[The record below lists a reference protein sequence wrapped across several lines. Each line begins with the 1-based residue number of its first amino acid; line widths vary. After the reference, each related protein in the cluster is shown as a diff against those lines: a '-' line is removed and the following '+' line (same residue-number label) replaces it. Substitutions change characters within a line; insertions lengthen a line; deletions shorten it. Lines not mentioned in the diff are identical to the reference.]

1 LQSLIYF
8 SIQLHPFIT
17 ELTVIIMSPP
27 NKTTLPHLHRDALK
41 LITQQ
46 LLSTEIARLW
56 ISGDLQLQRQLL
68 NGGVETFSIAIGDP
82 KPHQQVWPSLL
93 TLFPSIKEFSMDLTN
108 FSGDVKWKQ
117 LPRGLR
123 SLKLNFP
130 EADTCLEEVS
140 SRSFTPKKD
149 QDTLASLFP
158 ELQTLESVTSSGLNK
173 LKFPA
178 SLTVLNMPSFELF
191 DHQTISSL
199 PNLTNLNCSWRENS
213 DSTSLVLP
221 QHLTHLRIRECLSYN
236 IFGSISSLNTL
247 SLLVLTFQI
256 DENEEGA
263 EGMLKLPKSLTS
275 LHLRLPTKTVPG
287 FIKSLPS
294 SLTKLHIDQEK
305 PFVLDDWKCES
316 PVPKLKVLKLYC
328 AELSE
333 KDEINTI
340 KFLRLLP
347 PNLESYK
354 FSTGDYL
361 GEKEWTTKELEA
373 LPRTLK
379 SFSHEVELSN
389 DANLSALPKSLT
401 DLIFA
406 NPITITRDN
415 VQHIPKG
422 LHRLVA
428 NFQDVPGSQIL
439 PVLLNMP
446 NLTYLEGV
454 PIECFSNNVLDDL
467 MQQRGLE
474 VPPVPLSSKEYYAIH
489 WIPNR
494 WKNLDIS
501 VPPVV
506 PVFLDFGTSKSDNSI
521 QSSDGSPSLPLSLRD
536 PYSALLDCNDHG
548 HSQGVGLEQLSINSD
563 LENAYD
569 DRSVALSLLSP
580 LPSSVTSFTV
590 SEMRLEPAIL
600 EMLSNSST
608 LEDLQL
614 GTFIIPL
621 EDSHIQALP
630 SSLQGMW
637 LRGCASNI
645 TVNGLS
651 SLPRSL
657 KYVELMECP
666 IADSQ
671 FDQGT
676 DSTVLP
682 PELKRFHI
690 EEKKELIPAIPGSR
704 RIRIVPSPWS
714 QFFKSSRRGDF
725 EYPESESEG
734 ELGDLSDL
742 SEDEDQTDEE

>member
-1 LQSLIYF
+1 
-8 SIQLHPFIT
+8 
-17 ELTVIIMSPP
+17 MSPP
-27 NKTTLPHLHRDALK
+27 NKTTLPYLHRDALK
-41 LITQQ
+41 LITQK

-56 ISGDLQLQRQLL
+56 ISGDSQLQHQLL
-68 NGGVETFSIAIGDP
+68 NGGIETFSIAISYP

-108 FSGDVKWKQ
+108 YSGDVKWKR

-140 SRSFTPKKD
+140 SQSFPPKKD
-149 QDTLASLFP
+149 QDTIASLFP
-158 ELQTLESVTSSGLNK
+158 ELQTLKSVVGSGFNK

-191 DHQTISSL
+191 DHKTISSL
-199 PNLTNLNCSWRENS
+199 PNLTNLNCSWWENS
-213 DSTSLVLP
+213 DTTPLVLP
-221 QHLTHLRIRECLSYN
+221 QHLTHLRIRKCLSYN
-236 IFGSISSLNTL
+236 IFGPISSLKTL

-275 LHLRLPTKTVPG
+275 LHLQLPTKTVPG

-294 SLTKLHIDQEK
+294 SLTKLHIEQEK
-305 PFVLDDWKCES
+305 PFILDDWKCES
-316 PVPKLKVLKLYC
+316 PVPNLKALKLYC
-328 AELSE
+328 AELSGT
-333 KDEINTI
+333 DEINTI
-340 KFLRLLP
+340 EFIRLLP

-354 FSTGDYL
+354 FSTGDDL

-379 SFSHEVELSN
+379 SFSHELELSN

-401 DLIFA
+401 DLSFA
-406 NPITITRDN
+406 NPITVTRDN

-422 LHRLVA
+422 LHRLIA
-428 NFQDVPGSQIL
+428 NFRDVPGSQIL

-446 NLTYLEGV
+446 NLTYLNEV

-474 VPPVPLSSKEYYAIH
+474 VPPMPLAYKEYYAIH

-494 WKNLDIS
+494 WENLDIS
-501 VPPVV
+501 VPPAM

-521 QSSDGSPSLPLSLRD
+521 QSSDGSTSLPSSFCG
-536 PYSALLDCNDHG
+536 PYSTLLDWNDHG
-548 HSQGVGLEQLSINSD
+548 HSQRVGMEQFSINSD
-563 LENAYD
+563 LYD
-569 DRSVALSLLSP
+569 SSVTLSLLSP
-580 LPSSVTSFTV
+580 LPSSVIAFTV
-590 SEMRLEPAIL
+590 TEMGLEPAIL

-614 GTFIIPL
+614 SNFIIPL
-621 EDSHIQALP
+621 EDSHIQTLP
-630 SSLQGMW
+630 SSLKGMW
-637 LRGCASNI
+637 LCGCASNI

-657 KYVELMECP
+657 KYVELMQCP

-671 FDQGT
+671 FDQDT
-676 DSTVLP
+676 AVTVLP
-682 PELKRFHI
+682 PELKRFCI
-690 EEKKELIPAIPGSR
+690 EEKEELIPAIPGRKRPKMS
-704 RIRIVPSPWS
+704 IVPSPWN
-714 QFFKSSRRGDF
+714 QFFKSRRGGRPVF
-725 EYPESESEG
+725 EHSESESEEG
-734 ELGDLSDL
+734 DLDPSDYLSDILSDDLSDILSGDLSD
-742 SEDEDQTDEE
+742 DEDQMDEE